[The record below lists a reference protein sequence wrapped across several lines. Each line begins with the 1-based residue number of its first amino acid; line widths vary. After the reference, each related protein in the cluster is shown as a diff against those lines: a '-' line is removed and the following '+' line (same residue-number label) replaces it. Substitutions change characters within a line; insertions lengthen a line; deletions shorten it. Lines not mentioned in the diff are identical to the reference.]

1 MDCPAVSGA
10 IAAIMALIA
19 LAKLLESLASSG
31 EHTIRSPWLIFDQ
44 TLP

>member
-1 MDCPAVSGA
+1 MDCPAVLGA
-10 IAAIMALIA
+10 IAAIMALIT

-31 EHTIRSPWLIFDQ
+31 EHTIRSPLLILGQ